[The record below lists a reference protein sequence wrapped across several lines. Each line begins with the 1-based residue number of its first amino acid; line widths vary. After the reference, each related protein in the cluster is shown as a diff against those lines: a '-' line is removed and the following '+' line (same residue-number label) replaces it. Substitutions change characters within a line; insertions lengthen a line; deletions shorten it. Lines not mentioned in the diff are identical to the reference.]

1 MKFLVDAHL
10 PSRLSRWLKKQGY
23 ESYHTLDLPNRNETG
38 DMDIISLATDENFV
52 VISKDQDFFQYYIL
66 KQKPPKLILLTTGN
80 LPNSELISLFEE
92 NFPSILKLLQEN
104 SVLELNRSSITIHF

>member
-10 PSRLSRWLKKQGY
+10 PSRLARWLQKKGY
-23 ESYHTLDLPNRNETG
+23 ESYHTLDLPERNETV
-38 DMDIISLATDENFV
+38 DMDIIALATKENYV

-92 NFPSILKLLQEN
+92 NFPSIIRLLEEN
-104 SVLELNRSSITIHF
+104 SVLELNHNTITIHF